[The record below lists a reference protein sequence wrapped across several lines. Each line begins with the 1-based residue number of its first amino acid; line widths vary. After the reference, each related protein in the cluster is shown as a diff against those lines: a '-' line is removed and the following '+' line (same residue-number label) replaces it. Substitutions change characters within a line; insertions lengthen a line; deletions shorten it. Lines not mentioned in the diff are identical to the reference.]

1 MHNIS
6 SFLHPPIFPL
16 IPPPPSTAL
25 RRFPFPLFLCPSYER
40 KEKKDILPFPFSL
53 SCLFLLPSSLL
64 SPPPFL
70 PSSSFYSILHLPLSS
85 PSLLTLFLSSFFPSF
100 LHPLLS
106 KFVKATPLPPPF
118 HRFLF
123 ITFPLS
129 LCLFIFRFPTPSLL
143 LHSRIRERI
152 FTKHMENGEKLC
164 TGLVWEEMMSIKD

>member
-1 MHNIS
+1 MP
-6 SFLHPPIFPL
+6 FLREKGEERYSPFSL
-16 IPPPPSTAL
+16 
-25 RRFPFPLFLCPSYER
+25 FPF
-40 KEKKDILPFPFSL
+40 LPFPTT
-53 SCLFLLPSSLL
+53 LLPSVST
-64 SPPPFL
+64 PL
-70 PSSSFYSILHLPLSS
+70 PSFLLFLFHPSPPLSS

-152 FTKHMENGEKLC
+152 FSKHMENGEKLC